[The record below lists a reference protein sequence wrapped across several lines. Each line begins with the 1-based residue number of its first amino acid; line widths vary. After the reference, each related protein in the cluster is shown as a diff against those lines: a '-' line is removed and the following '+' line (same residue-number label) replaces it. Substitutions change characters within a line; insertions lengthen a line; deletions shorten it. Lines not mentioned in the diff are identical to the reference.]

1 MMLTKGDLVRLP
13 QCCKLHNSND
23 RAISVMEL
31 VEPKYALVLEAGE
44 FQTTVLIENGKWLV
58 YNKDIQLCGSSR
70 VHKAS

>member
-1 MMLTKGDLVRLP
+1 
-13 QCCKLHNSND
+13 
-23 RAISVMEL
+23 MEL

-44 FQTTVLIENGKWLV
+44 FQTTVLIENSKWLV